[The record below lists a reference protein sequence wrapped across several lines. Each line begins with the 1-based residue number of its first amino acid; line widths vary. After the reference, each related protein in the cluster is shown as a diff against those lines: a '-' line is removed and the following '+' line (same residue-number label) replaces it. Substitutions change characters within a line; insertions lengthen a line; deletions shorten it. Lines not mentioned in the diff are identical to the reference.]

1 MTNDPTPTTT
11 APQWRV
17 KVLKSGTVAV
27 LPDLGVLL
35 GDNKDAFE
43 VAYEASG
50 EKAIR
55 VLNNAERSLRIAV
68 EGLKEIAAKWTERAA
83 NVDSYDY
90 TESTQDSWA
99 KGVNEGADVAQR
111 TLRDLGEA

>member
-1 MTNDPTPTTT
+1 M
-11 APQWRV
+11 
-17 KVLKSGTVAV
+17 
-27 LPDLGVLL
+27 LL

-68 EGLKEIAAKWTERAA
+68 EGLKEIATMRDLRQAEVVGDPGLVFMRIAR
-83 NVDSYDY
+83 
-90 TESTQDSWA
+90 
-99 KGVNEGADVAQR
+99 R
-111 TLRDLGEA
+111 TLRELGEA

>member
-1 MTNDPTPTTT
+1 MTDNTPTT

-68 EGLKEIAAKWTERAA
+68 EGLREIAAKADTHGA
-83 NVDSYDY
+83 NV
-90 TESTQDSWA
+90 A
-99 KGVNEGADVAQR
+99 PAFNVIHDVAQR
-111 TLRDLGEA
+111 TLRELGEA